1 MIGMRKEAREEA
13 QKAVEE
19 AKKKAIEEA
28 RKTMEEDRRKNDS
41 LLESAARKL
50 LSKGMQPE
58 EVSDILSLPLER
70 VTALASGNP
79 PEA

>member
-1 MIGMRKEAREEA
+1 
-13 QKAVEE
+13 
-19 AKKKAIEEA
+19 
-28 RKTMEEDRRKNDS
+28 MEEDRRKNDS

-50 LSKGMQPE
+50 LSKGMRPE

-70 VTALASGNP
+70 VTPLASGNP